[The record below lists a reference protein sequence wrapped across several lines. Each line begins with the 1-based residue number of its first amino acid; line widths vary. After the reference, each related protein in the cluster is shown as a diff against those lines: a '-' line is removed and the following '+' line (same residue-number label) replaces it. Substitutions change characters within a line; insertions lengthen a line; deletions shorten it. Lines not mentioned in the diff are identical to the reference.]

1 MKPELKIERKK
12 SYYRQKLNSFL
23 INRTFQFI
31 LKLCVFLNVVC
42 LAIYYDEAP
51 LAYRTFLKITGTIFA
66 FIYTLEAILKI
77 VAFGFKAYFSNSIY
91 VFEFLLACFY
101 ILDSLTEFIFLPD
114 FYTSIDQQSLYLIR
128 ISRIFRLLPLFRL
141 IQYLKGVFKIFKTL
155 SMSFSLLFHLFFL
168 LLLTY
173 FIYAVIGC
181 FFFKKVIQGRK
192 IDENVNFQNIFNA
205 IITLFKC
212 TTSDDWAALIL
223 DTSNT
228 EPDCQK
234 NIDCGSSIIYFKLFF

>member
-1 MKPELKIERKK
+1 MFFSLFICIGVWFFLNLLFGVIFSNFIEYRLKYKHKYLNEDQIKWIDVQHEILKMKPELKIERKK

-181 FFFKKVIQGRK
+181 FFLQKSDPRKK
-192 IDENVNFQNIFNA
+192 N
-205 IITLFKC
+205 
-212 TTSDDWAALIL
+212 
-223 DTSNT
+223 
-228 EPDCQK
+228 
-234 NIDCGSSIIYFKLFF
+234 